1 MDWVQ
6 LALDETFK
14 AIEEEQ
20 ERMAGLQDQHEDTG
34 LCTCGV
40 LIPDCDDAYAHIT
53 GGAWWR
59 FYLGT

>member
-20 ERMAGLQDQHEDTG
+20 ERMAGLKDQHT
-34 LCTCGV
+34 TSTQSSV
-40 LIPDCDDAYAHIT
+40 LMLI
-53 GGAWWR
+53 
-59 FYLGT
+59 F

>member
-20 ERMAGLQDQHEDTG
+20 ERMAGLKDQHEQENNNECLCGELLDT
-34 LCTCGV
+34 C
-40 LIPDCDDAYAHIT
+40 PDAYAHIT
-53 GGAWWR
+53 GGA
-59 FYLGT
+59 

>member
-20 ERMAGLQDQHEDTG
+20 ERMAGLQDQNEDTG

-40 LIPDCDDAYAHIT
+40 LISDCDDAYEHIT
-53 GGAWWR
+53 GGA
-59 FYLGT
+59 

>member
-20 ERMAGLQDQHEDTG
+20 ERPEDYEHELTDELLELPKEQLTDEQLLDLDNTTLSEG
-34 LCTCGV
+34 E
-40 LIPDCDDAYAHIT
+40 
-53 GGAWWR
+53 
-59 FYLGT
+59 

>member
-1 MDWVQ
+1 MDWIQ

-40 LIPDCDDAYAHIT
+40 LIPDCDEAYAHIT
-53 GGAWWR
+53 GGA
-59 FYLGT
+59 